1 MKKVF
6 QRIFEQISNSKH
18 PKIDNSHIPDFSQM
32 HRDLIQIKAVFDK
45 AVDLLAELRDLQND
59 APLEKYREEW
69 EKTMDEIW
77 RFYDRN
83 NLH

>member
-6 QRIFEQISNSKH
+6 QRVAEQISDAQRKGKS
-18 PKIDNSHIPDFSQM
+18 PDWAKM
-32 HRDLIQIKAVFDK
+32 YMDLLSIKTAFDK

-59 APLEKYREEW
+59 APLEKYRDEW